1 MSGKDLG
8 YKSLLQDH
16 RVQASLRR
24 LKSMGLKIE
33 TDQLDVDTII
43 IAVDMESVERY
54 IERTLYASITYPN
67 KYVYLEPN
75 TRTLL
80 IFLSRS
86 ANRIKEI
93 SERFK
98 REEDRLVEQLAK
110 QMVKDQRGDSR

>member
-1 MSGKDLG
+1 MSGKELG

-24 LKSMGLKIE
+24 LKAMGLKIE

-43 IAVDMESVERY
+43 IAVDMESVEKY
-54 IERTLYASITYPN
+54 IERTLYANITYPN

-86 ANRIKEI
+86 TSRIKEI
-93 SERFK
+93 SQKYRH
-98 REEDRLVEQLAK
+98 EEDKLMEKMAK
-110 QMVKDQRGDSR
+110 IETQQSQGEK

>member
-1 MSGKDLG
+1 LSRDLG

-16 RVQASLRR
+16 RIQASLRR

-33 TDQLDVDTII
+33 TDLLDQDTVV

-54 IERTLYASITYPN
+54 IERTLYSNITYPN
-67 KYVYLEPN
+67 KYVYLEPK

-86 ANRIKEI
+86 SNRIKELKEEYKPEDVKLM
-93 SERFK
+93 ERMAGEG
-98 REEDRLVEQLAK
+98 R
-110 QMVKDQRGDSR
+110 

>member
-1 MSGKDLG
+1 LSDSLG

-16 RVQASLRR
+16 RIQASLRR

-33 TDQLDVDTII
+33 TDLLDQDTVI

-54 IERTLYASITYPN
+54 IERTLYSNITYPN
-67 KYVYLEPN
+67 KYVYLEPK

-86 ANRIKEI
+86 SNKIKEI
-93 SERFK
+93 KEEYKPEEVKLMERLGGEGK
-98 REEDRLVEQLAK
+98 
-110 QMVKDQRGDSR
+110 

>member
-1 MSGKDLG
+1 MGEKNLG

-24 LKSMGLKIE
+24 LKAMGLKIE
-33 TDQLDVDTII
+33 TDQLDVDTVI
-43 IAVDMESVERY
+43 IAVDMESVEKY
-54 IERTLYASITYPN
+54 IERTLYANITYPN

-86 ANRIKEI
+86 TSRIKEI
-93 SERFK
+93 SQK
-98 REEDRLVEQLAK
+98 YKHEEDKLIEQLAK
-110 QMVKDQRGDSR
+110 TQKGGSQ